1 MATQANV
8 AIETPESTT
17 AFSTPPHFD
26 HVFVVVDGK
35 TLQSINDCRF
45 LANEE
50 FGRFW
55 LKESE
60 STLLGKY
67 RATNVFGQNTIV
79 EFFLDR
85 FGPFTSVN
93 VGLVLSFDHAGEAI
107 EARQRLQ
114 ANGIPFHAEFIR
126 RNVAGEANPVPWY
139 HLTRPE
145 LGADCPLTMFLSEIT
160 PEYYAR
166 IGAQFGENRRQD
178 RSAYLEAL
186 LKRPQKPEH
195 PFLDV
200 IGVTIRLRPDRVKT
214 VAKILEVLGY
224 ERREEC
230 PITELRGP
238 ESAIKLV
245 SDESAVEGL
254 LAIQLKLK
262 TPDTG
267 RRFEFNEISSLVLSP
282 RGAQDSQATWS
293 FIPQQSRS

>member
-114 ANGIPFHAEFIR
+114 ANGIPFHAEF
-126 RNVAGEANPVPWY
+126 
-139 HLTRPE
+139 
-145 LGADCPLTMFLSEIT
+145 
-160 PEYYAR
+160 
-166 IGAQFGENRRQD
+166 
-178 RSAYLEAL
+178 
-186 LKRPQKPEH
+186 
-195 PFLDV
+195 
-200 IGVTIRLRPDRVKT
+200 
-214 VAKILEVLGY
+214 
-224 ERREEC
+224 
-230 PITELRGP
+230 
-238 ESAIKLV
+238 
-245 SDESAVEGL
+245 
-254 LAIQLKLK
+254 
-262 TPDTG
+262 
-267 RRFEFNEISSLVLSP
+267 
-282 RGAQDSQATWS
+282 
-293 FIPQQSRS
+293 